1 MGPGPQRQPWHI
13 GGSEEFQQT
22 GWSAAAGQPYAEW
35 GHMLAIDNLGYNIEA
50 HVAGAPIEFPQSG
63 QVWVYNISSDV
74 PWKRSWFSGDRM
86 FGRFGGKLKVRK
98 ILPCLTL
105 FAQYFYIL
113 ANRITRISDILSWD
127 RKSYLTHAI
136 LTRLSREG
144 CTLVVLELTHMVIK

>member
-1 MGPGPQRQPWHI
+1 MYDLGPGPQRQPWHI

-98 ILPCLTL
+98 NYHI
-105 FAQYFYIL
+105 
-113 ANRITRISDILSWD
+113 
-127 RKSYLTHAI
+127 
-136 LTRLSREG
+136 
-144 CTLVVLELTHMVIK
+144 